1 MLREKLARDISKAV
15 RTKLAYDL
23 DSDIG
28 SEAGYLASLAG
39 LGGLGAYGAVRA
51 KRDLEDAAVS
61 SLKSTI
67 RASELANRIS
77 DEARANELLRGN
89 SLFSIWKEQLRRKF
103 NTNKLIRDYKASVSR
118 PALETIKTLQRNK
131 IL

>member
-1 MLREKLARDISKAV
+1 MIREKLARDISKAV

-67 RASELANRIS
+67 RASELTNRIS

-103 NTNKLIRDYKASVSR
+103 NINKLIRDYKASVSR

>member
-67 RASELANRIS
+67 RASELTNRIS

>member
-1 MLREKLARDISKAV
+1 MIREKLARDISKAV

-77 DEARANELLRGN
+77 DEARANEPVAR
-89 SLFSIWKEQLRRKF
+89 Q
-103 NTNKLIRDYKASVSR
+103 
-118 PALETIKTLQRNK
+118 
-131 IL
+131 